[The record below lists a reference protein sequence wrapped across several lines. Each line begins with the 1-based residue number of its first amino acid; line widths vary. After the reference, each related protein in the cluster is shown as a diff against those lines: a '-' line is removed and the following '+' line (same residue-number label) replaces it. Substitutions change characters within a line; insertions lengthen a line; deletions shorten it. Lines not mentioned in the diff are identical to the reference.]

1 MMPVVWCVVVRC
13 CGVMLWCVVVLRCG
27 VMLCCG
33 VMLWCD
39 VVVCDIVL
47 RCVLTLCCVVSTL
60 YIIDVNIGRLAKN
73 VLFVFCFIPNTR
85 IV

>member
-1 MMPVVWCVVVRC
+1 M
-13 CGVMLWCVVVLRCG
+13 MLWCVVVLRCG

-60 YIIDVNIGRLAKN
+60 YIIDVNIGRLAKK
-73 VLFVFCFIPNTR
+73 VLFVFCLCFVLSPTHVLFDSIR
-85 IV
+85 LS